1 MDEIKQ
7 LVSEMKFNVLDMTEF
22 GKGVLYIDYDENTNE
37 LFAGDCTNYGIRKEY
52 SVTYNKDMSLDYN
65 LQGLF
70 DEIINS

>member
-37 LFAGDCTNYGIRKEY
+37 LFAGDCTNCGRCIDVCAPRVFKM
-52 SVTYNKDMSLDYN
+52 THR
-65 LQGLF
+65 F
-70 DEIINS
+70 DQRSA